1 MQGDRIIDLPLKR
14 IENWSALIKTTR
26 NTVHNSATEQAEVH
40 IYVGDLWMKLKLP
53 RKSGKKCFEVW
64 FLRRKQDK
72 LIRIW
77 YPAGRASELDKWGRK
92 IPIREA

>member
-40 IYVGDLWMKLKLP
+40 IYVGDL
-53 RKSGKKCFEVW
+53 
-64 FLRRKQDK
+64 
-72 LIRIW
+72 
-77 YPAGRASELDKWGRK
+77 
-92 IPIREA
+92 